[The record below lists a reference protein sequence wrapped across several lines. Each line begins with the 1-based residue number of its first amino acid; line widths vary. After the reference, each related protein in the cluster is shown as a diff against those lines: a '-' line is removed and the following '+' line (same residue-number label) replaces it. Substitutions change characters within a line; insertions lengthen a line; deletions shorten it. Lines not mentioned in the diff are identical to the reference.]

1 MNKHILNAF
10 IFFLISSVPAFAEHL
25 TLTTYYPSPSGD
37 YQKLSINNV
46 NESTTLAN
54 FTQAL
59 TNAGISIV
67 TEYTNGSYTPGIFWS
82 TSNDNPTKPKAGIW
96 MKQTSTGSYL
106 QFGTSNA
113 YATGITNQAMTI
125 DYSGNVG
132 VGTETPAEKLDVNGV
147 VRLAQ
152 TSSPGTTTDKLYN
165 VGGVLK
171 WNGATLGGSS
181 GWSTG
186 IGTVYTTTV
195 SDKVGIGTAT
205 PAEKLDVNGV
215 VRLAQTS
222 APGTTTDK
230 LYNVGG
236 VLKWNGATLG
246 GSSGWSTGIGTVYTT
261 TVSDKVGIGTAT
273 PAEKLDVN
281 GVVRLA
287 QTSAPVTT
295 TDKLYNVGG
304 VLKWNGA
311 TLGGSSG
318 WSTGIGTVY
327 TTTVSDKVGI
337 GTATPAEKLDV
348 NGVVRLAQT
357 SAPVT
362 TTDKLYNVG
371 GTLTWNGTAL
381 GGFAPATTTTV
392 SLAGNDGGGGFN
404 KTQCPSGYYMT
415 GLQWFSNTMT
425 IYCERLK

>member
-171 WNGATLGGSS
+171 WSGVTLGGSS

-186 IGTVYTTTV
+186 TGTVYTTT
-195 SDKVGIGTAT
+195 A
-205 PAEKLDVNGV
+205 
-215 VRLAQTS
+215 
-222 APGTTTDK
+222 
-230 LYNVGG
+230 
-236 VLKWNGATLG
+236 
-246 GSSGWSTGIGTVYTT
+246 
-261 TVSDKVGIGTAT
+261 SDKVGIGTAT

-357 SAPVT
+357 AAPVT